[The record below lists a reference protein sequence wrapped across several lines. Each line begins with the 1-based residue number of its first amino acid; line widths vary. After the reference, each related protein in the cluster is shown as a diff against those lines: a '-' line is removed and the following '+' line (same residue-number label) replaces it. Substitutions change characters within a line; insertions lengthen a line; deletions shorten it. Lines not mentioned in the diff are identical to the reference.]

1 MPRPTSPL
9 LAVLAFAVALSPG
22 LAAPPPPPSDARL
35 DALIARLSPEEKV
48 AQLAGVRLNE
58 LMVDGRL
65 SLERAEQLVP
75 HGIGHVSQF
84 ASCVALRPAELAA
97 TVAELQRFLIS
108 RNAAGLPAI
117 FHEEA
122 ITGFAAR
129 GTTTYPQQI
138 GMGST
143 WRPDLVRANTAAT
156 ARAMRAVGAT
166 QALSPMLDVI
176 DDARWGRSEEGFGED
191 PYLTAVMGTAFIRG
205 LQGDD
210 DDLRTDVAATA
221 KHFAGYGNSPE
232 DLALFRDEVLPPHE
246 AAVFAA
252 RVSSVMPGYHSYRG
266 EPASSSPILL
276 RQILRGEWAFDG
288 AIVADYG
295 AIGQI
300 HSQYKAAPT
309 ALDGALRALAAGMDV
324 ELPSLSA
331 YRDLPA
337 ALRDGRADPALIDAA
352 LRRQLRLKQR
362 LGLLDTDFSAP
373 PPASLDL
380 DPPDNQARALESATQ
395 SIILL
400 KNNGVLPLSPARTPR
415 LAVVG
420 PNADSYYALLGDYT
434 YHMMMEFWW
443 RTPVDPTTPR
453 LVTALTGLRERLA
466 PAGFQIDFA
475 RGCDWTAGLDAKII
489 TEGAIDDRLRSG
501 QRVPLEKTPPTDL
514 AAALR
519 LAAGS
524 DVIIAAL
531 GENRYLCGEGV
542 DRRDVRLPGEQ
553 EQFLER
559 LAATGKPIVLVVFGG
574 RPMALGAIERHC
586 AAILY
591 AWYPGQAGGHAL
603 ADLLSGTAAPSGR
616 LTMTLPRTNEQVPTS
631 YRRGYKPDDAPL
643 YPFGHGLTYTTF
655 AYSELAVGGSASGES
670 QISNSKFQITAHRAV
685 SATFTLKNT
694 GAREGI
700 EVAQLYL
707 RRPGAPGVLAR
718 QQLRG
723 FARLALAPGE
733 SRAVTIEIPLEL
745 FGHSAEDGR
754 LLIEPG
760 PVELLVGP
768 SASETPLRATFEL
781 TGETATQPRR
791 QVFFSTTRL

>member
-1 MPRPTSPL
+1 MPLRPFALFAALSLVFAPP
-9 LAVLAFAVALSPG
+9 LAFASDSAD
-22 LAAPPPPPSDARL
+22 AAL

-48 AQLAGVRLNE
+48 AQLAGVRLND

-65 SLERAEQLVP
+65 SLARAEKLVP

-108 RNAAGLPAI
+108 RNAARLPAI

-143 WRPDLVRANTAAT
+143 WRPDLVHANAAAT

-191 PYLTAVMGTAFIRG
+191 PYLTAVMGAAFIRG

-210 DDLRTDVAATA
+210 DDFRTDVAATA
-221 KHFAGYGNSPE
+221 KHFAGYGNSPA

-266 EPASSSPILL
+266 EPASCSTVLL
-276 RQILRGEWAFDG
+276 RQILRGEWAYDG

-300 HSQYKAAPT
+300 HSQYKFTPT

-337 ALRDGRADPALIDAA
+337 ALRDGRADVALIDAA
-352 LRRQLRLKQR
+352 IRRQLRLKQR

-373 PPASLDL
+373 TAATLDL
-380 DPPDNQARALESATQ
+380 DPPDNQARALEAATQ

-400 KNNGVLPLSPARTPR
+400 KNAGGLLPLSAARTPR

-453 LVTALTGLRERLA
+453 LVTALAGLRERLA
-466 PAGFQIDFA
+466 PAGFQIDYA

-489 TEGAIDDRLRSG
+489 TEGAIDDRLRTG

-514 AAALR
+514 DAALR
-519 LAAGS
+519 LAADS

-542 DRRDVRLPGEQ
+542 DRQDVRLPGEQ

-559 LAATGKPIVLVVFGG
+559 LAATGKPVVLVVFGG

-603 ADLLSGTAAPSGR
+603 ADLLSGDASPSGR

-631 YRRGYKPDDAPL
+631 YRRGYKPDGAPL

-655 AYSELAVGGSASGES
+655 AYSDLPAPAATPT
-670 QISNSKFQITAHRAV
+670 TAATV

-694 GAREGI
+694 GSRPGV

-733 SRAVTIEIPLEL
+733 SRAVTIDIPLEL
-745 FGHSAEDGR
+745 LGHSAEDGR
-754 LLIEPG
+754 LLIKPG

-781 TGETATQPRR
+781 TGDTATQPRR

>member
-1 MPRPTSPL
+1 MRSIPFTLLILAPL
-9 LAVLAFAVALSPG
+9 IAFAKPTH
-22 LAAPPPPPSDARL
+22 PPSDAAL
-35 DALIARLSPEEKV
+35 DVLIARLSPEEKV
-48 AQLAGVRLNE
+48 AQLAGVRLND

-65 SLERAEQLVP
+65 SLARAEQLVP

-84 ASCVALRPAELAA
+84 ASCVALRPADLAA
-97 TVAELQRFLIS
+97 TVAELQRFLVS
-108 RNAAGLPAI
+108 RNAARLPAI

-129 GTTTYPQQI
+129 GTTTYLQQI

-143 WRPDLVRANTAAT
+143 WRPDLVRANAAAT

-210 DDLRTDVAATA
+210 DDFRTDVAATA
-221 KHFAGYGNSPE
+221 KHYAGYGNSPE

-276 RQILRGEWAFDG
+276 RQILRTEWAFDG

-300 HSQYKAAPT
+300 HSQYQAAPT

-373 PPASLDL
+373 TPATLDL

-400 KNNGVLPLSPARTPR
+400 KNTGGLLPLSAARTPR

-466 PAGFQIDFA
+466 PAGFQIDYA

-501 QRVPLEKTPPTDL
+501 QRIPIEKTPPTDL
-514 AAALR
+514 DAALR
-519 LAAGS
+519 LAASS

-553 EQFLER
+553 EKFLER

-603 ADLLSGTAAPSGR
+603 ADLLSGAAATSGR

-631 YRRGYKPDDAPL
+631 YRRGYKPDEAPL
-643 YPFGHGLTYTTF
+643 YPFGHGLTYTSF
-655 AYSELAVGGSASGES
+655 AYENLAVAGSAAASV
-670 QISNSKFQITAHRAV
+670 ITTHDRTV

-694 GAREGI
+694 GLREGI

-733 SRAVTIEIPLEL
+733 DRAVTIEIPLEL
-745 FGHSAEDGR
+745 LGHSAEDGR

-768 SASETPLRATFEL
+768 SASELPLRANFEL
-781 TGETATQPRR
+781 TGETATQSRR
-791 QVFFSTTRL
+791 QVFFSTTSP